1 MKPSLSLSCSSAA
14 RRSASQA
21 PPEWMPTM
29 AACSTPC
36 KPALTCCASLAYSAS
51 ASSDGKEVLGVLG
64 VLMGVVEILLQNN
77 GGGLGVDM
85 LAAALFDHCRG
96 IALVDQYRLHA
107 EAAVQLVGE
116 AAAAYGHFMFG
127 AVGVTGQADDAARR
141 RPLLDQLAE
150 FGKLAVVGR
159 RTDDGQRLGLLDQG
173 IADCHADA
181 L

>member
-1 MKPSLSLSCSSAA
+1 MKPRRSFSCSSAA

-36 KPALTCCASLAYSAS
+36 KPALTCCASLLYSAS
-51 ASSDGKEVLGVLG
+51 ASSAREVLV
-64 VLMGVVEILLQNN
+64 VLMGVVKILLQNN

-85 LAAALFDHCRG
+85 LAAALCDHCRG

-141 RPLLDQLAE
+141 RPLRDQLAE